1 MKTWDDYKDYVSIVD
16 PEIAK
21 VIKEAEEIATI
32 ISAKVGPKNLTQ
44 PETTKIEEGR

>member
-32 ISAKVGPKNLTQ
+32 ISAKVRQKNLSQ
-44 PETTKIEEGR
+44 PEATKTEEWQ

>member
-1 MKTWDDYKDYVSIVD
+1 MKTWNDYKDYISTVD

-32 ISAKVGPKNLTQ
+32 VSEKVEQTNLTQ
-44 PETTKIEEGR
+44 PETTKTEEWR